1 MNKCNTSCGGSG
13 MIYGLALIGSLVY
26 FLKGAV
32 TFGAIMLAIGKSI
45 AWPGVLVYHLLQ
57 FLSI

>member
-1 MNKCNTSCGGSG
+1 MKNNISKGSG
-13 MIYGLALIGSLVY
+13 GCIYGLALIGSLVY

-45 AWPGVLVYHLLQ
+45 AWPAILIFNLLK
-57 FLSI
+57 FLQL